1 MKLLIFEWAAGT
13 FTYNDIIE
21 SFAAN
26 GISYRTVSYQFGD
39 KNEDEFFEKRFT
51 KVLKDDYYDA
61 VFSVNYFPLVALCCH
76 NCSLPYISWSYDNP
90 LDVPDIEKTLGLPG
104 NYVFLFDRIQT
115 EGYRK
120 KGFTN
125 VYHMPL
131 AANCKRL
138 ETIKLTKQEQALYAA
153 DVAFI
158 GKMYDSMFGQYRELM
173 DEHSKGYIDAV
184 VAAQSKVYGYW
195 FAEELL
201 TDDLMKRIND
211 HFRELQPDTQFI
223 LPKEALA
230 YAIAAQI
237 TRTDRLI
244 LLNLLAKRMS
254 VSVYS
259 WERCNLLQNV
269 KFMGSCDYYGQMTKV
284 FKASSI
290 NLNITLKISQSGIPL
305 RVMDILGAG
314 GFLLSN
320 YQPEIAENF
329 VDGEDVVMYES
340 IEDALEKAV
349 YYLGHDDLRRQI
361 AQSGH
366 NKAKE
371 LFSYEKQL
379 GKIFEISGIRVY
391 AK

>member
-13 FTYNDIIE
+13 FTYDDITG
-21 SFAAN
+21 SFTEK
-26 GISYRTVSYQFGD
+26 GVTYRTVSYQFND
-39 KNEDEFFEKRFT
+39 KNEDEFFVNRFT
-51 KVLKDDYYDA
+51 KILKEEAYDA
-61 VFSVNYFPLVALCCH
+61 VFSVNYFPLVAVCCH
-76 NCSLPYISWSYDNP
+76 DCSLPYISWSYDNP

-104 NYVFLFDRIQT
+104 NFVFLFDRIQT

-120 KGFTN
+120 MGFSN

-131 AANCKRL
+131 AVNCERL
-138 ETIKLTKQEQALYAA
+138 ETIKPTKQEQAMYAA
-153 DVAFI
+153 DVSFV
-158 GKMYDSMFGQYRELM
+158 GKMYDSMFPQYRELM
-173 DEHSKGYIDAV
+173 DDRCKGYIDAV
-184 VAAQSKVYGYW
+184 VAAQSKVFGYW

-211 HFRELQPDTQFI
+211 HFKVLQPDTQFV
-223 LPKEALA
+223 LPREALA
-230 YAIAAQI
+230 YAVAAQI
-237 TRTDRLI
+237 TKTDRLV
-244 LLNLLAKRMS
+244 LLNLLAKRMN
-254 VSVYS
+254 VNVYS
-259 WERCNLLQNV
+259 WEKCDLLQNV

-329 VDGEDVVMYES
+329 VNGEDVVMYES
-340 IEDALEKAV
+340 LEDALEKAV
-349 YYLGHDDLRRQI
+349 YYISHDDLRKRI

-366 NKAKE
+366 NKTKE

-379 GKIFEISGIRVY
+379 GKIFAISGITV
-391 AK
+391 